1 MENENKFEVEEAQ
14 ANDAQAQ
21 TNNTQVEEG
30 VEDYDD
36 EMEDERS
43 EGAKK
48 ASSSLALGLIATLF
62 SIIGI
67 FVSVTRGSLI
77 SQFIVILS
85 IVLSILGIV
94 QAVSAK
100 YLGCDENKGSRTAGL
115 FFSILALIIC
125 FIGFFE
131 STIFFYMLFG
141 AFL

>member
-1 MENENKFEVEEAQ
+1 MENENKFEVEEVQ

-21 TNNTQVEEG
+21 TNNTQVEED

-48 ASSSLALGLIATLF
+48 ASASLALGLIATLF